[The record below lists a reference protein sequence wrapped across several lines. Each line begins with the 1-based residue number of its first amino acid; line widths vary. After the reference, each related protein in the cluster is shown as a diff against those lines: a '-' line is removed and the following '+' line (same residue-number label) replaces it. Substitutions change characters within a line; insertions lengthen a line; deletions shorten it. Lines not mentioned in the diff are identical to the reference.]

1 MANHK
6 SAIKRH
12 KHSLAQQARNRANK
26 TRVKN
31 AVKAVRAA
39 LKDGDST
46 AAGSA
51 LQNAQAVLAK
61 ASGRGAIHWRNAA
74 RRVSR
79 LAKAVNALAAK

>member
-12 KHSLAQQARNRANK
+12 KQSLAQQARNRANR

-31 AVKAVRAA
+31 AVKLVRAA
-39 LKDGDST
+39 LKDGDT
-46 AAGSA
+46 AAAGSA
-51 LQNAQAVLAK
+51 LQNAQSVLAK
-61 ASGRGAIHWRNAA
+61 ASTRGAIHWRNAA

-79 LAKAVNALAAK
+79 LAQAVSKLGSK

>member
-12 KHSLAQQARNRANK
+12 KQSLAEQARNRANK

-39 LKDGDST
+39 LKEGDTS

-51 LQNAQAVLAK
+51 LQNAQSVLAK

-79 LAKAVNALAAK
+79 LAQAVNALAAK

>member
-12 KHSLAQQARNRANK
+12 KQSLAQQARNRANK

-31 AVKAVRAA
+31 AVKFVRGA
-39 LKDGDST
+39 LKDDDT
-46 AAGSA
+46 AAAGSA

-79 LAKAVNALAAK
+79 LARAVNAMASK